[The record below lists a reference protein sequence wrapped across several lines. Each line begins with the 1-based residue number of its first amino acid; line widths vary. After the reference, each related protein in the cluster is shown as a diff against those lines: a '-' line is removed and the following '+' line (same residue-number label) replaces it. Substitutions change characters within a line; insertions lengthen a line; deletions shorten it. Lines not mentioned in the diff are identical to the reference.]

1 MNNTKAEQKNIHIW
15 SNDLCKIVTYAF
27 EVKRTHGHNPFLYI
41 TCISIEPILLCRIT
55 KSPSFYVYLGPD
67 VMRLGEGRV
76 WSKDLILGFGQGVR
90 SLLVLLKDPYPTV
103 HRELPSS
110 SHLTQKLEKIS
121 SNYTHVHPLITAYRT
136 WWYIYA
142 NPPSDPPQVHSV
154 AVCFIDIWSI
164 NSLTKKFNCD
174 GFT

>member
-1 MNNTKAEQKNIHIW
+1 MI
-15 SNDLCKIVTYAF
+15 YAKLWLMHLRLKGLMDTIRSYTLH
-27 EVKRTHGHNPFLYI
+27 VSVLSHRAGI
-41 TCISIEPILLCRIT
+41 QILLCRIT

-110 SHLTQKLEKIS
+110 SHLTQKLKKIS

-136 WWYIYA
+136 WYIYA
-142 NPPSDPPQVHSV
+142 NPPSPPPPQVHSV